1 MIGIIFTMIVVI
13 FFFMLD
19 SMKED
24 KKLYEI
30 LISAEENPEIRQQI
44 KDVYETSQKKNNKYL
59 IATTILMLIA
69 FVVSVID
76 LIEVIA
82 KHVG

>member
-13 FFFMLD
+13 FFSMLD
-19 SMKED
+19 GMKED

-44 KDVYETSQKKNNKYL
+44 TEIYEISKKKNNKYL

>member
-44 KDVYETSQKKNNKYL
+44 TEIYEISKKKNNKYL

-69 FVVSVID
+69 LVVSVID
-76 LIEVIA
+76 IIEVIA